1 MVAFLKGNC
10 HSFLLG
16 DLSLNVHHKPISVVR
31 SGWAKYPAFPD
42 NTAMVF
48 GNANLAKIPREAW
61 EYIKGEMELNR
72 RQVLKDKVFHCR
84 SGFELFSY
92 LLILNKKGGLSHLM
106 FIIQVL
112 YNSIRLAVG
121 GTFFHET
128 GTVPAWS
135 KMVIS
140 NYQQEILLLSGEQT
154 PNRGT
159 PEGSGLVSFSPW
171 ASAASVSAAL
181 PPFSCSPEPCEGSSV
196 CKANPSL
203 PPSASWRAEFRY
215 TVSP

>member
-112 YNSIRLAVG
+112 YNSIRMAVG

-159 PEGSGLVSFSPW
+159 SEGSGLVSFSP
-171 ASAASVSAAL
+171 
-181 PPFSCSPEPCEGSSV
+181 
-196 CKANPSL
+196 
-203 PPSASWRAEFRY
+203 
-215 TVSP
+215 